1 MVSTRQRFFTNG
13 LLDIG
18 FRSRCGE
25 RWASSG
31 ISRTAWQTRQ
41 LEGKNLKQPISNVVQ
56 TWWRLHWAFEGSD
69 PEATVER
76 LKKLQ
81 QMLRRFL
88 SEQENQ
94 SRALSAVDRDDG
106 PFGI

>member
-1 MVSTRQRFFTNG
+1 
-13 LLDIG
+13 
-18 FRSRCGE
+18 
-25 RWASSG
+25 
-31 ISRTAWQTRQ
+31 
-41 LEGKNLKQPISNVVQ
+41 
-56 TWWRLHWAFEGSD
+56 LHWAFEGSD

-94 SRALSAVDRDDG
+94 SRALSAVDRDNG